1 MFYSHEI
8 LTSRKYEVATVWLVG
23 TLGPTSSALKVKR
36 KQILGVDVRKACET
50 IIQPEAPLAL
60 RLQSSLLYGVSR
72 VYNQQC
78 GYVLHDAQAAQNN
91 LRALLKVVKNNAI
104 DLDAGA
110 ARPDQLILMDDPTF
124 EPGLDLPSL
133 PPLDFS
139 TLDQGFKDSQYS
151 MLSSLKSSNASMI
164 SNSQASLLGLQI
176 PHSDSDITG
185 QFQLPGHFQLE
196 SSAQKTPSGVN
207 PFDGDEPG
215 LLDDL
220 DFEFDA
226 DGALI
231 EVDAEELRRRRGGVY
246 PAGIGR
252 LESDSAASERV
263 RRDHEDALIGRP
275 DRLDDDGDFII
286 PMDDEMNILPDA
298 EAFPQR
304 QGAKMR
310 EDDES
315 SVKESSVSAGVPMKK
330 KRQRKASKV
339 VSGVDARLEIRSAE
353 LTEWQTSYV
362 QNMTKDKHAKVM
374 RAITKQAVANAS
386 IFIWGNGIGGIGKT
400 IRASGNV
407 PHPLDIFQGD
417 KLKELLNGVT
427 TVPGKGKKRA
437 RSIFDENDEEL
448 ARNVRARDDLEP
460 QLPRAVGDDA
470 FMPNF
475 DDEMMPYQD
484 DSTGIELPREV
495 MTPLADHHS
504 SAMPWNVSAS
514 INSFRQRSSSVVPG
528 QGRHSSVVPGRPS
541 SRLQSAS
548 PLLGRGRLLSDN
560 GLDLPAR
567 GPGSMS
573 ALDVDEEYEALGP
586 SAAVDTQTAQN
597 SQWVADALETE
608 SLNFLEFVRCSHA
621 EAEADLEDLEI
632 DDEPEQK
639 WVGFETLFPPH
650 ESHRI
655 VAAQA
660 FHHVLSLAT
669 KNLLR
674 VTQEE
679 GGEVQ
684 MLPDR
689 QGIFRYKADKS
700 PSQQSRHPPNSG
712 SVKQK
717 FLASARSV
725 KPIQSPRTVL
735 DIMIEV
741 NEKAAVAT
749 AGDSK
754 YAPTHPTS
762 ATELPETAVEKALV
776 RKVDMHIIPLIILLY
791 LFSFLD
797 RVNIGNARLYGMEEE
812 LNLQGNQYQIAVS
825 ILFVTYCGL
834 EVPSNLLLKKFQPGR
849 YIAVITI
856 TWGVIATLSGLV
868 RSFGSLVACRLLLG
882 IFEAGLFPGLITYLT
897 LFYSRRQL
905 AVRIGYLFTS
915 AAVAGACGG
924 LIAYG
929 ISFMD
934 GAAGLSGWRWI
945 FILEGI
951 PSVLVGIAC
960 IFFLPNNVE
969 TAYFLTEDERKLMLN
984 VRFREVG
991 QTPSSQKFHWAD
1003 VKEGAKDFQ
1012 LWAFSIAQFGE
1023 DVMLYGFS
1031 TFLPTI
1037 IKGIGHWTVAESQA
1051 LTVPVYALGAITYL
1065 IVAWIS
1071 DRTQQ
1076 RGLYTCVFAVV
1087 SMVGYGMLLSH
1098 ASSGVS
1104 YAGCFLVAMGLYVS
1118 VGLPL
1123 AWLPG
1128 NLPRYGKRTLA
1139 SGLQLMFGN
1148 IAGIATPF
1156 MYPTGDGPNY
1166 IMGHATSL
1174 SMVGMAAVIYL
1185 GMIFYYAKVNKDR
1198 TMGREDWKIEG
1209 KTDAEIEEMGD
1220 RSPRYVYA
1228 T

>member
-8 LTSRKYEVATVWLVG
+8 LTSRKYGVATVWLVG

-50 IIQPEAPLAL
+50 IIQPEAPMAL

-78 GYVLHDAQAAQNN
+78 GYVLHDAQTAQNN
-91 LRALLKVVKNNAI
+91 LRALLKVVKNSVI
-104 DLDAGA
+104 DLDAAA
-110 ARPDQLILMDDPTF
+110 ARPDQLMLMDDPAF
-124 EPGLDLPSL
+124 EPGLALPSL

-139 TLDQGFKDSQYS
+139 ILEEGIKDSQFS
-151 MLSSLKSSNASMI
+151 MLSSLKSFNTSGI
-164 SNSQASLLGLQI
+164 SNSSQASLVGLQI
-176 PHSDSDITG
+176 PPSDSDITG
-185 QFQLPGHFQLE
+185 QFQLPGRFQLG

-226 DGALI
+226 DGDMVDL
-231 EVDAEELRRRRGGVY
+231 DAEELARRRMRAY
-246 PAGIGR
+246 PAGTGR
-252 LESDSAASERV
+252 AESDSAASGRV
-263 RRDHEDALIGRP
+263 RRDHEEALIGRS
-275 DRLDDDGDFII
+275 DRLDDDGDFIMQ
-286 PMDDEMNILPDA
+286 MDDDMNILPDA
-298 EAFPQR
+298 EAFPQH
-304 QGAKMR
+304 QGAKLR
-310 EDDES
+310 GDNES
-315 SVKESSVSAGVPMKK
+315 SIEESSVSAEVPMKK
-330 KRQRKASKV
+330 KRQRKALKV
-339 VSGVDARLEIRSAE
+339 ISDLNIRLDIRNSE
-353 LTEWQTSYV
+353 LSEWQTNYV
-362 QNMTKDKHAKVM
+362 QNMAKEKHAKLM
-374 RAITKQAVANAS
+374 RVINKYAITNAS
-386 IFIWGNGIGGIGKT
+386 IFVWGNGIGGIGRT
-400 IRASGNV
+400 IRSSGNV
-407 PHPLDIFQGD
+407 PHPLDIFRGD
-417 KLKELLNGVT
+417 KLKELLTGV
-427 TVPGKGKKRA
+427 VSSPIKGKKRA
-437 RSIFDENDEEL
+437 RSAFDENDEEA
-448 ARNVRARDDLEP
+448 ARNVRNRPDMEP
-460 QLPRAVGDDA
+460 QLPRAVGNDA

-475 DDEMMPYQD
+475 DDEMMPYPD
-484 DSTGIELPREV
+484 DSTGIEVGREAF
-495 MTPLADHHS
+495 TPLADHHS

-514 INSFRQRSSSVVPG
+514 VNSFRQRSSSVVPG
-528 QGRHSSVVPGRPS
+528 QGRHSSVVPSRPG
-541 SRLQSAS
+541 SRHPSAS

-560 GLDLPAR
+560 ELEFPA
-567 GPGSMS
+567 GGAGSTS
-573 ALDVDEEYEALGP
+573 ALEDEEFEALGP

-608 SLNFLEFVRCSHA
+608 SLNFLEFVRASHA
-621 EAEADLEDLEI
+621 EAEDDLESHESRDT
-632 DDEPEQK
+632 DDGPREK
-639 WVGFETLFPPH
+639 WVGFETLFPPQ

-674 VTQEE
+674 VTQDE
-679 GGEVQ
+679 GGEV
-684 MLPDR
+684 MM
-689 QGIFRYKADKS
+689 S
-700 PSQQSRHPPNSG
+700 
-712 SVKQK
+712 
-717 FLASARSV
+717 
-725 KPIQSPRTVL
+725 L
-735 DIMIEV
+735 DMMSEV
-741 NEKAAVAT
+741 NEKAVAT
-749 AGDSK
+749 GGDSND
-754 YAPTHPTS
+754 APMRPTS
-762 ATELPETAVEKALV
+762 AIELPESAIERALV

-797 RVNIGNARLYGMEEE
+797 RVNIGNARLYGMEED
-812 LNLQGNQYQIAVS
+812 LNLKGNQYQIAVS

-856 TWGVIATLSGLV
+856 TWGIIATLSGLV
-868 RSFGSLVACRLLLG
+868 NNFGSLVACRLLLG
-882 IFEAGLFPGLITYLT
+882 VFEAGLFPGLITYLT

-915 AAVAGACGG
+915 AAIAGACGG

-960 IFFLPNNVE
+960 IFVLPNDVE
-969 TAYFLTEDERKLMLN
+969 TAYFLTEEERKLMVN

-991 QTPSSQKFHWAD
+991 QTVSSQKFHWAD

-1076 RGLYTCVFAVV
+1076 RGLYTCIFAVV
-1087 SMVGYGMLLSH
+1087 SIVGYGMLLSH

-1156 MYPTGDGPNY
+1156 MYPTADGPNY

-1174 SMVGMAAVIYL
+1174 SMVGMAALIYL
-1185 GMIFYYAKVNKDR
+1185 AMMFYYAKVNKDR
-1198 TMGREDWKIEG
+1198 AMGKEDWKIEG
-1209 KTDAEIEEMGD
+1209 KTDAEIEDMGD